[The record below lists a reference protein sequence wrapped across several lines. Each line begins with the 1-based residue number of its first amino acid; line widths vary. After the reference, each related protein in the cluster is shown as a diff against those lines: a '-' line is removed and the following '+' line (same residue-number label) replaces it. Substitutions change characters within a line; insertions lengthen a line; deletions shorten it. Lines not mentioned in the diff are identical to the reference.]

1 MIRSFR
7 IARYCPEPVQIK
19 ATAERGY
26 IRLEWEGAPEHMSE
40 KIMKPED
47 MVENVIKY
55 FDKIEK
61 FNVVFKVVE

>member
-1 MIRSFR
+1 M
-7 IARYCPEPVQIK
+7 
-19 ATAERGY
+19 
-26 IRLEWEGAPEHMSE
+26 LDLSE